1 MTEDRAAVLDRLF
14 DVRGLGA
21 VVTGAAS
28 GIGLAIAEVLATC
41 GARVT
46 LADADPEALARET
59 ARLAGQGA
67 DVRGAVVDVADPA
80 AVDTVLREAAEAHG
94 GLHVVFANAGMSA
107 GPGPTTPE
115 GQLTAVEQARWDRV
129 IQVNLGG
136 VFATLQAAARHV
148 ADGGRVVVT
157 SSIAGL
163 AGDPMVG
170 YAYAAAKAGVVA
182 LVHQASADLGRR
194 GILVNAIAPGSIRT
208 NIAGGRIRR
217 PRWPR
222 RSPRPPSWAGSATP
236 RRCRAWPCSWRP
248 RRPAT
253 SPARR
258 SPSTAERPRCARC
271 PRPRRPRPSARRPAE
286 HYRARGGTTT
296 SRPP

>member
-14 DVRGLGA
+14 DVRGRGA

-46 LADADPEALARET
+46 LADADADGVARET

-67 DVRGAVVDVADPA
+67 DVRSAVVDVADPA
-80 AVDTVLREAAEAHG
+80 AVDTVLREAAQAHG
-94 GLHVVFANAGMSA
+94 TLDVVFANAGMSA
-107 GPGPTTPE
+107 GPGPTTPD
-115 GQLTAVEQARWDRV
+115 GQLTAVDQARWDRV

-194 GILVNAIAPGSIRT
+194 GVLVNAIAPGSIRT
-208 NIAGGRIRR
+208 NIAGGRIRQPEVAEAFASATVLGRIGDPSEVQGLALFLASPASSYVTGATFTVDGGATAMR
-217 PRWPR
+217 PVPVAL
-222 RSPRPPSWAGSATP
+222 PPS
-236 RRCRAWPCSWRP
+236 
-248 RRPAT
+248 
-253 SPARR
+253 
-258 SPSTAERPRCARC
+258 
-271 PRPRRPRPSARRPAE
+271 
-286 HYRARGGTTT
+286 
-296 SRPP
+296 

>member
-1 MTEDRAAVLDRLF
+1 VIGGARPEDRAAVLDRLF

-28 GIGLAIAEVLATC
+28 GIGLAIAEVLASC

-46 LADADPEALARET
+46 LADADAEGVARET
-59 ARLAGQGA
+59 ARLAGHGA
-67 DVRGAVVDVADPA
+67 DVRSAVVDVADPV

-94 GLHVVFANAGMSA
+94 ALDVVFANAGMSA
-107 GPGPTTPE
+107 GPGPTTSE

-129 IQVNLGG
+129 VQVDLGG

-170 YAYAAAKAGVVA
+170 YAYAAAKAGVIA

-217 PRWPR
+217 PEVAEAFASATVLGRIGDPAEVQGLALFLA
-222 RSPRPPSWAGSATP
+222 SPASSYVTGATFTVDGGATAMRPLPAVPAGSAPT
-236 RRCRAWPCSWRP
+236 
-248 RRPAT
+248 
-253 SPARR
+253 
-258 SPSTAERPRCARC
+258 
-271 PRPRRPRPSARRPAE
+271 
-286 HYRARGGTTT
+286 G
-296 SRPP
+296 

>member
-14 DVRGLGA
+14 DVRGVGA
-21 VVTGAAS
+21 LVTGAAS

-46 LADADPEALARET
+46 LADADADGVARET

-67 DVRGAVVDVADPA
+67 DVRSAVVDVADPV
-80 AVDTVLREAAEAHG
+80 AVDTALREAAEAHG
-94 GLHVVFANAGMSA
+94 ALNVVFANAGMSA
-107 GPGPTTPE
+107 GPGPTTPD
-115 GQLTAVEQARWDRV
+115 GQLTAVDQARWDRV

-148 ADGGRVVVT
+148 ADDGRGRVVVT

-208 NIAGGRIRR
+208 NIAGGRIRE
-217 PRWPR
+217 PEVAEAFAAATVLR
-222 RSPRPPSWAGSATP
+222 RIGDPSEVQGLALFLA
-236 RRCRAWPCSWRP
+236 
-248 RRPAT
+248 
-253 SPARR
+253 SPA
-258 SPSTAERPRCARC
+258 SSYVTGAVFTVDGGATAMRPVPVALP
-271 PRPRRPRPSARRPAE
+271 PR
-286 HYRARGGTTT
+286 
-296 SRPP
+296 

>member
-1 MTEDRAAVLDRLF
+1 VTEDRAAVLDRLF

-46 LADADPEALARET
+46 LADADADGVARET

-67 DVRGAVVDVADPA
+67 DVRSAVVDVADPV
-80 AVDTVLREAAEAHG
+80 AVDSVLREAAEAHG
-94 GLHVVFANAGMSA
+94 ALNVVFANAGMSA
-107 GPGPTTPE
+107 GPGPTTPD
-115 GQLTAVEQARWDRV
+115 GQLTAVDQARWDRV

-148 ADGGRVVVT
+148 ADDGRGRVVVT

-208 NIAGGRIRR
+208 NIAGGRIRE
-217 PRWPR
+217 PEVAEAFAAATVLR
-222 RSPRPPSWAGSATP
+222 RIGDPSEVQGLALFLA
-236 RRCRAWPCSWRP
+236 
-248 RRPAT
+248 
-253 SPARR
+253 SPA
-258 SPSTAERPRCARC
+258 SSYVTGAVFTVDGGATAMRPVPVALP
-271 PRPRRPRPSARRPAE
+271 PR
-286 HYRARGGTTT
+286 
-296 SRPP
+296 

>member
-28 GIGLAIAEVLATC
+28 GIGLAVAEVLATC

-46 LADADPEALARET
+46 LADAEGVARET

-67 DVRGAVVDVADPA
+67 DVRSAVVDVADPA

-94 GLHVVFANAGMSA
+94 SLDVVFANAGMSA

-115 GQLTAVEQARWDRV
+115 GQLTAVDQARWDRV

-208 NIAGGRIRR
+208 NIAGGRIRE
-217 PRWPR
+217 PEVAEAFAAATVLR
-222 RSPRPPSWAGSATP
+222 RIGDPSEVQGLALFLA
-236 RRCRAWPCSWRP
+236 
-248 RRPAT
+248 
-253 SPARR
+253 SPA
-258 SPSTAERPRCARC
+258 SSYVTGATFTVDGGATAMRPVPVALP
-271 PRPRRPRPSARRPAE
+271 PR
-286 HYRARGGTTT
+286 
-296 SRPP
+296 

>member
-1 MTEDRAAVLDRLF
+1 MTAGAEDRAAVLDRLF

-28 GIGLAIAEVLATC
+28 GIGLAIAEVLASC

-46 LADADPEALARET
+46 LADADADGVARE
-59 ARLAGQGA
+59 AVRLAGQGA
-67 DVRGAVVDVADPA
+67 DVRSAVVDVADPV
-80 AVDTVLREAAEAHG
+80 AVDTVLREAAEVHG
-94 GLHVVFANAGMSA
+94 SLDVVFANAGMSA
-107 GPGPTTPE
+107 GPGPTTPD
-115 GQLTAVEQARWDRV
+115 GQLTAVDQARWDRV

-148 ADGGRVVVT
+148 SDGGRVVVT

-194 GILVNAIAPGSIRT
+194 GVLVNAIAPGSIRT
-208 NIAGGRIRR
+208 NIAGGRIRE
-217 PRWPR
+217 PEV
-222 RSPRPPSWAGSATP
+222 AEAFASATVLGRIGDP
-236 RRCRAWPCSWRP
+236 SEVQGLALFL
-248 RRPAT
+248 A
-253 SPARR
+253 SPA
-258 SPSTAERPRCARC
+258 SSYVTGATFTVDGGATAMRPL
-271 PRPRRPRPSARRPAE
+271 PAV
-286 HYRARGGTTT
+286 RATPVVGALPG
-296 SRPP
+296 

>member
-1 MTEDRAAVLDRLF
+1 VTAGAEDRAAVLDRLF

-28 GIGLAIAEVLATC
+28 GIGLAIAEVLASC

-46 LADADPEALARET
+46 LADADADGVARE
-59 ARLAGQGA
+59 AVRLAGQGA
-67 DVRGAVVDVADPA
+67 DVRSAVVDVADPV
-80 AVDTVLREAAEAHG
+80 AVDTVLREAAEVHG
-94 GLHVVFANAGMSA
+94 SLDVVFANAGMSA
-107 GPGPTTPE
+107 GPGPTTPD
-115 GQLTAVEQARWDRV
+115 GQLTAVDQARWDRV

-148 ADGGRVVVT
+148 SDGGRVVVT

-194 GILVNAIAPGSIRT
+194 GVLVNAIAPGSIRT
-208 NIAGGRIRR
+208 NIAGGRIRE
-217 PRWPR
+217 PEV
-222 RSPRPPSWAGSATP
+222 AEAFASATVLGRIGDP
-236 RRCRAWPCSWRP
+236 SEVQGLALFL
-248 RRPAT
+248 A
-253 SPARR
+253 SPA
-258 SPSTAERPRCARC
+258 SSYVTGATFTVDGGATAMRPL
-271 PRPRRPRPSARRPAE
+271 PAV
-286 HYRARGGTTT
+286 RATPVVGA
-296 SRPP
+296 PPG

>member
-1 MTEDRAAVLDRLF
+1 VTEDRAAVLDRLF

-21 VVTGAAS
+21 LVTGAAS

-46 LADADPEALARET
+46 LADADADGVARET

-67 DVRGAVVDVADPA
+67 DVRSAVVDVADPV

-94 GLHVVFANAGMSA
+94 ALNVVFANAGMSA
-107 GPGPTTPE
+107 GPGPTTPD
-115 GQLTAVEQARWDRV
+115 GQLTAVDQARWDRV

-148 ADGGRVVVT
+148 ADDGRGRVVVT

-208 NIAGGRIRR
+208 NIAGGRIRE
-217 PRWPR
+217 PEVAEAFAAATVLR
-222 RSPRPPSWAGSATP
+222 RIGDPSEVQGLALFLA
-236 RRCRAWPCSWRP
+236 
-248 RRPAT
+248 
-253 SPARR
+253 SPA
-258 SPSTAERPRCARC
+258 SSYVTGAVFTVDGGATAMRPVPVALP
-271 PRPRRPRPSARRPAE
+271 PR
-286 HYRARGGTTT
+286 
-296 SRPP
+296 

>member
-1 MTEDRAAVLDRLF
+1 MTGGAQPEDRAAVLDRLF
-14 DVRGLGA
+14 DVRGRAA

-46 LADADPEALARET
+46 LADADAAGVAREM
-59 ARLAGQGA
+59 ARLAAQGA
-67 DVRGAVVDVADPA
+67 DVRSAVVDVADPV
-80 AVDTVLREAAEAHG
+80 AVDTALREAAAAHG
-94 GLHVVFANAGMSA
+94 TLDIVFANAGMSA
-107 GPGPTTPE
+107 GPGPTTPD

-136 VFATLQAAARHV
+136 VFATLQAAARYV

-208 NIAGGRIRR
+208 NIAGGRIRE
-217 PRWPR
+217 PEV
-222 RSPRPPSWAGSATP
+222 AEAFASATVLGRIGDP
-236 RRCRAWPCSWRP
+236 AELQGLALFLASPASSYVTGATFTVDGGATAMRP
-248 RRPAT
+248 LPGRPAAGGA
-253 SPARR
+253 PA
-258 SPSTAERPRCARC
+258 
-271 PRPRRPRPSARRPAE
+271 
-286 HYRARGGTTT
+286 G
-296 SRPP
+296 

>member
-1 MTEDRAAVLDRLF
+1 VTAGAEDRAAVLDRLF

-28 GIGLAIAEVLATC
+28 GIGLAIAEVLASC

-46 LADADPEALARET
+46 LADADADGVARE
-59 ARLAGQGA
+59 AVRLAGQGA
-67 DVRGAVVDVADPA
+67 DVRSAVVDVADPV
-80 AVDTVLREAAEAHG
+80 AVDTVLREAAEVHG
-94 GLHVVFANAGMSA
+94 SLDVVFANAGMSA
-107 GPGPTTPE
+107 GPGPTTPD
-115 GQLTAVEQARWDRV
+115 GQLTAVDQARWDRV

-148 ADGGRVVVT
+148 SDGGRVVVT

-194 GILVNAIAPGSIRT
+194 GVLVNAIAPGSIRT
-208 NIAGGRIRR
+208 NIAGGRIRE
-217 PRWPR
+217 PEV
-222 RSPRPPSWAGSATP
+222 AEAFASATVLGRIGDP
-236 RRCRAWPCSWRP
+236 SEVQGLALFL
-248 RRPAT
+248 A
-253 SPARR
+253 SPA
-258 SPSTAERPRCARC
+258 SSYVTGATFTVDGGATAMRPL
-271 PRPRRPRPSARRPAE
+271 PAV
-286 HYRARGGTTT
+286 RATPVVGALPG
-296 SRPP
+296 